1 MIGNAVEVEVAPQ
14 AQDEGA
20 LRGFNRKEEIMAA
33 CDAVIDLAGALFEVS
48 GRDLR
53 QPGRTALA
61 TARVRQIAMYVTHVT
76 LGIAMGEIGR
86 CFGRD
91 RTTVVH
97 ACHLIEDMRDD
108 EEFDRIVSTFERVV
122 RAAFDL
128 RGSAR

>member
-1 MIGNAVEVEVAPQ
+1 MIGNAVEVEEAPP
-14 AQDEGA
+14 ADENRA
-20 LRGFNRKEEIMAA
+20 LRGFTRREEIMAA
-33 CDAVIDLAGALFEVS
+33 CDAVIDLAGALFDVS

-97 ACHLIEDMRDD
+97 ACHLVEDIRDD

-122 RAAFDL
+122 RAAFDV